1 MAWGLVGFVRVA
13 VLRTGV
19 TWFDSKLS
27 SCQCAFFLRV
37 GALDSCILLGI

>member
-27 SCQCAFFLRV
+27 SCRCAFFLRV
-37 GALDSCILLGI
+37 GALDSCIPLGM